1 MKDIPISEMTIERLR
16 VELAS
21 CLEANKLQHSANT
34 ALREKLAKK
43 QEEVA
48 DAEKETTKK
57 QRLLDDWLKRDEF
70 LAADNDELEKQVEK
84 LGKRAY
90 EESCVVK
97 MHLDALVAQDAKYD
111 KLQSQLSRLQD
122 LLKEK
127 IKAEIHAPIEK
138 YGDPQYKI
146 NEFALYDLIGVCQ
159 QYREHV
165 SKLQGALE
173 KMSFNA
179 SISERLCSTECVF
192 CKKNMNFATEALT
205 DTAQL
210 REKVGKYEAYFKIK
224 VQRGDMSARFAADY
238 SDEVNAWNKE
248 IDGLQSKLAR
258 YEGALE
264 DKVVKCCET
273 CDSFLT
279 HAKCKTFSSNLK
291 AHGRCPFDSQEK
303 KNTDTCD
310 KWNIEAL
317 TTAPVGKPADDRC
330 CAMPGTVMC
339 CKNIAPV
346 CETCED
352 RALAITE
359 LKSELNRGVFNDLD
373 KIHFENRIKELA
385 KPCPDCK
392 ESEDGKV

>member
-1 MKDIPISEMTIERLR
+1 MIKELR
-16 VELAS
+16 
-21 CLEANKLQHSANT
+21 
-34 ALREKLAKK
+34 
-43 QEEVA
+43 
-48 DAEKETTKK
+48 
-57 QRLLDDWLKRDEF
+57 
-70 LAADNDELEKQVEK
+70 ADNAKLKEDSEHYHQMLEHMRYSDDKDAVQI
-84 LGKRAY
+84 LNDCPYTACKRK
-90 EESCVVK
+90 S
-97 MHLDALVAQDAKYD
+97 
-111 KLQSQLSRLQD
+111 LQSQL
-122 LLKEK
+122 
-127 IKAEIHAPIEK
+127 
-138 YGDPQYKI
+138 
-146 NEFALYDLIGVCQ
+146 
-159 QYREHV
+159 

-346 CETCED
+346 CETCGNEFGGFMD
-352 RALAITE
+352 YEQTE
-359 LKSELNRGVFNDLD
+359 
-373 KIHFENRIKELA
+373 
-385 KPCPDCK
+385 PCPDCQQNK
-392 ESEDGKV
+392 EVEG